1 MLTKQQV
8 EFIFNEL
15 KTKPLSQVAKDFN
28 LSIYSIR
35 QGLYKYDFAD
45 FNLENRFNFE
55 EIKPIVDKYGRG
67 AACKKIKGFPDYL
80 FYIYCDKHKLG
91 KNKPQH
97 NGINSRLLSKSEK
110 SLERDLLIK
119 ESILNGEKYKDI
131 ASKFQVST
139 KHVTRVASAFGVQ
152 RVKRVDI
159 ISDEDYDNEM
169 LRLINEFGCIEQR
182 LIVSS
187 SKFSLS
193 GVLQHYGSM
202 VAIKERF
209 NLSKDVIGE
218 QELFLRYFER
228 LTNISLLREYKLSYI
243 DSTLNK
249 HYRFDGFNEDLRL
262 AVEYDDI
269 SHFKPIPRFGGVEG
283 LNIRKQRDSFKNEFC
298 VINNIRLIRF
308 NYLTAFTHDIRL
320 KIEDIVH
327 TLQ

>member
-1 MLTKQQV
+1 
-8 EFIFNEL
+8 
-15 KTKPLSQVAKDFN
+15 
-28 LSIYSIR
+28 
-35 QGLYKYDFAD
+35 
-45 FNLENRFNFE
+45 
-55 EIKPIVDKYGRG
+55 
-67 AACKKIKGFPDYL
+67 
-80 FYIYCDKHKLG
+80 
-91 KNKPQH
+91 
-97 NGINSRLLSKSEK
+97 
-110 SLERDLLIK
+110 
-119 ESILNGEKYKDI
+119 
-131 ASKFQVST
+131 
-139 KHVTRVASAFGVQ
+139 
-152 RVKRVDI
+152 
-159 ISDEDYDNEM
+159 M